1 MRTYFAAAAVG
12 MLQTAFADY
21 IILPPPATATGE
33 DTAIV
38 WIHGADCDNDAYVTF
53 VNEIQSQG
61 GQKGQKL
68 WVGLP
73 EFVLSTPEPILIDH
87 YVTETISK
95 LRSAG
100 FTGDNILLAGH
111 SLGGVMV

>member
-1 MRTYFAAAAVG
+1 MLSNRINCGWHCSNQLFIINRKILKMRTLFAAAAVG

-21 IILPPPATATGE
+21 TLLPPPSSATGD

-53 VNEIQSQG
+53 ANEIQSQG
-61 GQKGQKL
+61 GQRGQRL

-87 YVTETISK
+87 YVT
-95 LRSAG
+95 
-100 FTGDNILLAGH
+100 
-111 SLGGVMV
+111 